1 MSKAADILSVL
12 LLLVAAVSFAAGI
25 FALGDREDLRALY
38 FLVLGALCLK
48 SATEMLRP
56 RSSSRG

>member
-1 MSKAADILSVL
+1 MSKAVDILSVF
-12 LLLVAAVSFAAGI
+12 LLLVAAIAFAAGI
-25 FALGDREDLRALY
+25 FALGEREDLRALY

-48 SATEMLRP
+48 SATEVLRP